1 MPSPRPLAV
10 GEQIRRLLAPVLLH
24 EVNDP
29 RLRRLNISQVAL
41 SADLRHAR
49 VYLCSAEALGE
60 ARKREIRA
68 ALRRC
73 APFLRGVLAARGG
86 LRYAPQLRFDF
97 DETAER
103 AARIDA
109 LLGRD

>member
-1 MPSPRPLAV
+1 MAGERARAV

-29 RLRRLNISQVAL
+29 RLRGLNISEVAC
-41 SADLRHAR
+41 SADLRHAC
-49 VYLCSAEALGE
+49 VYLCSAEALSE
-60 ARKREIRA
+60 KRRSEIRA

-73 APFLRGVLAARGG
+73 APFLRGVLGARAG
-86 LRYAPQLRFDF
+86 LRYVPQLRFDF
-97 DETAER
+97 DDTAER